1 MNPENPSTAKIN
13 EYIERAKQ
21 GETVESFQLP
31 PKMHEAVEE
40 GLKIAEE
47 VPDEQEEKQIEEIR
61 ERLGISQKKTPEEE
75 EKIKELNERIEKFNV
90 EFGNLDQII
99 QNEYGNLEV
108 VINGKKIE
116 FEHFTILL
124 EPENDLGREA
134 SVGYVKKTN
143 REEDKGIG
151 VPIYIELGKQLAQ
164 RGIKLTSSG
173 AQYGPGHSI
182 WMNLSRLGYTKR
194 VNGKFEFTI

>member
-21 GETVESFQLP
+21 GEVVESFQLP

-143 REEDKGIG
+143 RDEDKGIG

-164 RGIKLTSSG
+164 RGIKLISSG
-173 AQYGPGHSI
+173 AQFGPGHSI
-182 WMNLSRLGYTKR
+182 WMNLARLGYTNR
-194 VNGKFEFTI
+194 VNGRFEFKI